1 MWKMMPGQAL
11 EEGYGLHFEKVRA
24 AVTEDCR
31 QHGEI

>member
-11 EEGYGLHFEKVRA
+11 EEGEGLHFEKVRD
-24 AVTEDCR
+24 AVTEYRR